1 MYDDNT
7 DWPSLQS
14 QILII
19 LWGQIM
25 ENITLKWEPGG
36 GPLYEQLYRYFVTEM
51 ESGRLREGERLPSKR
66 ALRAH
71 LGVSQSTVETAYGL
85 LAAEG
90 YLRSAPR
97 SGYFVSAAAPRA
109 RVESAPPAPAAPVP
123 ALPAPP
129 AGPDLSTGA
138 VDTAAFPYAS
148 WAKLHREVMYRNPDL
163 LQKGENQGDLS
174 LRQALC
180 AFLREW
186 RGVRSEPEQV
196 LVGAGMEYLLDLLIQ
211 LIPPGDVWALEDPGY
226 GAVRR
231 ALQNNGR
238 RAVFV
243 PLDGDGMRLDSLGR
257 SGASVAYI
265 TPSHQFPMGVTMPI
279 GRRSRLL
286 EWAEG
291 GDRLLIE
298 DDYDSEFRYGPRPV
312 PALQGLDR
320 SGRVVYIGTFSRS
333 VAPSIRVAY
342 LVLPRRLLPV
352 YRARFGW
359 AASTVSRFE
368 QQTLRR
374 FLEEG
379 LFARHLRRMNALYR
393 RKQQA
398 LLEGLSVLPGA
409 QVRGAQAGLH
419 FLVTVPGRTDG
430 ELVSRAAEA
439 GLRVR
444 GLSDYARE
452 APVPAGTAVLGFA
465 GLRQEDIP
473 GVAARLVAAW
483 R

>member
-1 MYDDNT
+1 MLRLEAD
-7 DWPSLQS
+7 
-14 QILII
+14 
-19 LWGQIM
+19 GV
-25 ENITLKWEPGG
+25 
-36 GPLYEQLYRYFVTEM
+36 PLYEQIYRYFVTEM

-71 LGVSQSTVETAYGL
+71 LGVSRSTVETAYGL
-85 LAAEG
+85 LTAEG

-109 RVESAPPAPAAPVP
+109 R

-129 AGPDLSTGA
+129 APPAPVPAPPKPALPDLSTGA

-148 WAKLHREVMYRNPDL
+148 WAKLSREVMYQNPGL
-163 LQKGENQGDLS
+163 LQRGDNRGDPE
-174 LRQALC
+174 LRGALC

-196 LVGAGMEYLLDLLIQ
+196 VIGAGMEYLLDLLIQ
-211 LIPPGDVWALEDPGY
+211 LVPHGRTWALEDPGY
-226 GAVRR
+226 GAARR
-231 ALQNNGR
+231 LLENSGR
-238 RAVFV
+238 RIAYV
-243 PLDGDGMRLDSLGR
+243 PLDEDGMRLDALAH

-265 TPSHQFPMGVTMPI
+265 TPSHQFPMGITMPI

-298 DDYDSEFRYGPRPV
+298 DDYDSEFRYRSRPV

-333 VAPSIRVAY
+333 IAPSIRVAY
-342 LVLPRRLLPV
+342 LVLPAPLLPL
-352 YRARFGW
+352 YRDKLGW

-374 FLEEG
+374 FLAEG
-379 LFARHLRRMNALYR
+379 LFARHLRRMNNLYR

-398 LLEGLSVLPGA
+398 LTEALVRALPGA
-409 QVRGAQAGLH
+409 RVSGSQAGLH
-419 FLVTVPGRTDG
+419 FLLTVPGRS
-430 ELVSRAAEA
+430 EEALVRAAAAA
-439 GLRVR
+439 GIRVR
-444 GLSDYARE
+444 GLSEYAR
-452 APVPAGTAVLGFA
+452 AAAVPPATVVLGFA
-465 GLRQEDIP
+465 GLRQEEI
-473 GVAARLVAAW
+473 AAAAAALAAAW
-483 R
+483 K